1 MSISDVLST
10 SILKKSIGT
19 VLEKILDFF
28 RVDLHFARELVP
40 VFVAERSFL
49 EESLLH
55 AKFAT
60 GSLEHLLFVSFGSD
74 ESVYT
79 HFELLTNTMGSRYC
93 LQVILR
99 VPVWIKDNDYSSFSQ
114 IDTETT
120 STGCEKKYSKFI
132 IFIKT
137 GYRNATVT
145 TLDTSCEQLKS
156 DLFDLEISL
165 NDIDHAFELWENQ
178 HLMAFTLVFLYK
190 LI

>member
-1 MSISDVLST
+1 MSS
-10 SILKKSIGT
+10 G
-19 VLEKILDFF
+19 
-28 RVDLHFARELVP
+28 
-40 VFVAERSFL
+40 
-49 EESLLH
+49 
-55 AKFAT
+55 
-60 GSLEHLLFVSFGSD
+60 
-74 ESVYT
+74 
-79 HFELLTNTMGSRYC
+79 YC

-99 VPVWIKDNDYSSFSQ
+99 VPVWIKDNHYSSFGQ

-120 STGCEKKYSKFI
+120 STGCEKEHSKFI

-165 NDIDHAFELWENQ
+165 NDIDHALELWENQ